1 MKHYSI
7 QLVDKLSGKTIDSS
21 GGKAYVAKQNDAQK
35 ETLYTKSGGALAN
48 PIALV
53 NGKLDFYVAD
63 SVVDVDL
70 YIQAPSGHF
79 VVAANVVPSGES
91 VFINKGSVDTTMV
104 IPFSIADTTATTETS
119 TGFAVPTGAMVLPTG
134 IGLDVL
140 TVDATET
147 VDFGTL
153 STDSGDADGY
163 IVGASVATAGAVK
176 ASLANGAVTLGAL
189 LKVQDSANAGD
200 AVPEANVSMGGKTL
214 TYTLSAGT
222 DTAEGFFKVP
232 VRLSYL
238 SAQ

>member
-7 QLVDKLSGKTIDSS
+7 QLIDTVSGKSIDGS
-21 GGKAYVAKQNDAQK
+21 GGKAYVAKVGDAQK
-35 ETLYTKSGGALAN
+35 ETLYTKAGAALTN
-48 PIALV
+48 PITLT

-63 SVVDVDL
+63 TVVSVDL
-70 YIQAPSGHF
+70 YVQAPSGHF
-79 VVAANVVPSGES
+79 VVAKAVVPSGETIF
-91 VFINKGSVDTTMV
+91 VDKGRSTATYVL
-104 IPFSIADTTATTETS
+104 PFSIADTTAATETS
-119 TGFAVPTGAMVLPTG
+119 TGFAIPTGAMVLPTG
-134 IGLDVL
+134 VGLDVL

-222 DTAEGFFKVP
+222 DTAEGFFKLP
-232 VRLSYL
+232 VQLPY
-238 SAQ
+238 SAN